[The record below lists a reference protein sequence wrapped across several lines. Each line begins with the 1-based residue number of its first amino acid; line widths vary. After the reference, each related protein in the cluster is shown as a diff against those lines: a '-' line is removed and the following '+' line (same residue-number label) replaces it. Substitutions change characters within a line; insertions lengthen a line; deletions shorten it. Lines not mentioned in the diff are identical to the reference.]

1 MRYPFFSS
9 VLEQLNRKLRF
20 DTAVAY
26 AGNSF
31 VKESSKMI
39 QEANPLMD
47 MDKEEE
53 GNDIY
58 MNQLANMIKMGQL
71 TIEKG

>member
-1 MRYPFFSS
+1 
-9 VLEQLNRKLRF
+9 
-20 DTAVAY
+20 
-26 AGNSF
+26 
-31 VKESSKMI
+31 MI